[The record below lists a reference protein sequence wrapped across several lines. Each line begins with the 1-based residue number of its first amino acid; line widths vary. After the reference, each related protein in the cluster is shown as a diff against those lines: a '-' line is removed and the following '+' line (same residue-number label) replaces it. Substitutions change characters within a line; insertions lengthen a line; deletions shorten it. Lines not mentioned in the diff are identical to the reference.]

1 MPEPMPVRL
10 WVYRARVTAVIDGDT
25 LDVILD
31 QGLHTHRTE
40 RLRLLGVNTPELRGP
55 TRAAGLA
62 AKAFVVSWLAEAG
75 AGEWP
80 VRIETVKADSFGRYL
95 CWLWRVSDC
104 RNLSDDLLA
113 TGHAAPYED

>member
-25 LDVILD
+25 LEVFKDAGND
-31 QGLHTHRTE
+31 QYSAE
-40 RLRLLGVNTPELRGP
+40 RLRLLGVDTPELRRP
-55 TRAAGLA
+55 TRPAGLA

-75 AGEWP
+75 TGEWP

-95 CWLWRVSDC
+95 CWLWRASDG
-104 RNLSDDLLA
+104 RSLNEDLLA
-113 TGHAAPYED
+113 AGQAVPFDG